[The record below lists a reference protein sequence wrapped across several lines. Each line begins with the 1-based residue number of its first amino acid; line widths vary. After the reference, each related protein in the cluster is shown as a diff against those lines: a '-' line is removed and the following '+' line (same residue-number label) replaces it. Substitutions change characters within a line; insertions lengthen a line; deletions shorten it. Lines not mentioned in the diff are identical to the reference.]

1 MCHLLKLWLGFL
13 PRISSFIWRYTTS
26 SWTRS
31 CWILVCNWEV
41 PIGPMPC
48 AYGVESCTMALS
60 GPWRSICRPCQH
72 HQWLG
77 CIGSISFPCV
87 HPTCKKLYEIL
98 LVGHGYKLCYHF
110 TSWWKM
116 ELASQMSSGY
126 ARPNPTEMAS
136 DVPNALRNSHLDE
149 LLSWI
154 AMVSP
159 SSKRRL
165 LSW

>member
-41 PIGPMPC
+41 PMWPMPC

-77 CIGSISFPCV
+77 CIVPSAFHVFIQ
-87 HPTCKKLYEIL
+87 
-98 LVGHGYKLCYHF
+98 
-110 TSWWKM
+110 
-116 ELASQMSSGY
+116 LARSCMKFCWLAMDTNY
-126 ARPNPTEMAS
+126 VTI
-136 DVPNALRNSHLDE
+136 SHLDGRW
-149 LLSWI
+149 SWHPRCRQ
-154 AMVSP
+154 AMHVLIPPKWHPMCQMHCETATWMNSF
-159 SSKRRL
+159 RE
-165 LSW
+165 